1 MVTTAS
7 LYIADT
13 LLAMGRCSLQP
24 DEAPAYG
31 TLVGGSHALLK
42 YESLTLVLAD
52 DRKFN
57 VAPKRIEYQAD
68 EKPLLV
74 FDITP

>member
-1 MVTTAS
+1 MITTGS

-13 LLAMGRCSLQP
+13 LLTQGPCSLVP
-24 DEAPAYG
+24 DEAPSHG

-52 DRKFN
+52 DRKLI
-57 VAPKRIEYQAD
+57 VAPKRI
-68 EKPLLV
+68 
-74 FDITP
+74 